1 MSAGDGDKVQVCPLC
16 LFARIRSTHHTSW
29 KILQNISF
37 SENKISPSIT
47 VGTIDV
53 WRRRRHLQLCM
64 RQKQK
69 ANEWYTSRPKN
80 IPRHLGKDGHFSSF
94 AWFPAFVANAMVL
107 LSPSGDLGISL
118 VWHNLSGPHRD
129 FSVWVLKSS
138 SNWTKLS
145 MRGPQLFSGWYQM
158 IFRLGSD

>member
-1 MSAGDGDKVQVCPLC
+1 MVHFSGTPSIRILWKKPLSAKSYVSLRWWQGASVPALFVC

-80 IPRHLGKDGHFSSF
+80 IPCRLGKDGHFSSF

-107 LSPSGDLGISL
+107 
-118 VWHNLSGPHRD
+118 
-129 FSVWVLKSS
+129 F
-138 SNWTKLS
+138 KLT
-145 MRGPQLFSGWYQM
+145 RALFESQSQ
-158 IFRLGSD
+158 R